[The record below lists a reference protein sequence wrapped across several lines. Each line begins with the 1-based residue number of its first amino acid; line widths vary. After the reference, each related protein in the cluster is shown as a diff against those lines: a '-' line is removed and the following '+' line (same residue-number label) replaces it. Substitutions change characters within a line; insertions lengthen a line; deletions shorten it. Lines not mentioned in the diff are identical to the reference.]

1 MKAKHKKENEIL
13 EYDSQD
19 TTAFIDT
26 RRTKKLDDL
35 GIRLPA
41 EKLTTQ
47 ISIRLPTRMLN
58 AIRAYSSEHDLPYQA
73 VIKLFLQSEIKRHR
87 IAS

>member
-1 MKAKHKKENEIL
+1 MKVKHKMEKEIL
-13 EYDSQD
+13 DYDRHD
-19 TTAFIDT
+19 TTAFIDK
-26 RRTKKLDDL
+26 RRPKKPDDL
-35 GIRLPA
+35 GIRLPT
-41 EKLTTQ
+41 EKTTTQ

-73 VIKLFLQSEIKRHR
+73 VIKLFLQAEIKRHH